1 MVLCEREERPG
12 GHAHTI
18 AAGCYGFGQMIKKA
32 YMWVF
37 LFKGMIMIQ
46 WSLSG
51 QCTAMSCICNRY
63 TYNIN
68 SMMSYYVLS
77 CCITLWYIISHRIV
91 SHYIQ
96 LYYIILYSHIY
107 IYCISLLYSISSWYI
122 IHIHSQN
129 PRWTH
134 AAEAAGKSATSWG
147 SEKQRIDIGFQVFN
161 LSNYPLLLSYD
172 ENNIFLEIFVLAA
185 SYSHI
190 GI

>member
-1 MVLCEREERPG
+1 
-12 GHAHTI
+12 
-18 AAGCYGFGQMIKKA
+18 
-32 YMWVF
+32 
-37 LFKGMIMIQ
+37 MIMIQ
-46 WSLSG
+46 WVASW
-51 QCTAMSCICNRY
+51 TMHDNVMCILYIY
-63 TYNIN
+63 TYSIN

-77 CCITLWYIISHRIV
+77 CRITLWYIISHRIV

-172 ENNIFLEIFVLAA
+172 ENNIFLEIFVESVSRILFA
-185 SYSHI
+185 YWHI
-190 GI
+190 TGLIFQSQLG

>member
-1 MVLCEREERPG
+1 MSFAVAEKVVLCEREERPG

-63 TYNIN
+63 TYSIN

-107 IYCISLLYSISSWYI
+107 IYIVCHYYIQFHLDISYI
-122 IHIHSQN
+122 FIPKIPDEPMPPKQPGN
-129 PRWTH
+129 LPL
-134 AAEAAGKSATSWG
+134 AEAPRSNGLILASKSSTSAIILCC
-147 SEKQRIDIGFQVFN
+147 SVTMKTT
-161 LSNYPLLLSYD
+161 
-172 ENNIFLEIFVLAA
+172 
-185 SYSHI
+185 YS
-190 GI
+190 